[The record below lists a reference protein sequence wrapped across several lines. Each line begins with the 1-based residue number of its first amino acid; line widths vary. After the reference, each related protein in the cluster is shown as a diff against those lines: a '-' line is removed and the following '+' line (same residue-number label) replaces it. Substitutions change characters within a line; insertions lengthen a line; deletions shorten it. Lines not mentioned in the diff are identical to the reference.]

1 MCKSTDV
8 SWHVH
13 CTVDESVK
21 TACMFDLK
29 SKVLKQEMNVWQ
41 TCKLFPELFPELSAA
56 PYSVSIAAGVKGSD
70 RVNTNTPTTGPSS
83 RTRMLPWTHGALS
96 SQLPFQDLPAC
107 ARANTHKIMVL
118 CKGCSFVCYA
128 RSWSGSTNPGG
139 KT

>member
-41 TCKLFPELFPELSAA
+41 TCKLFPELSAA
-56 PYSVSIAAGVKGSD
+56 PYSVNIVAGDKGSD
-70 RVNTNTPTTGPSS
+70 RVNTNTLTTGPSS
-83 RTRMLPWTHGALS
+83 RTRMLSWTHGALS
-96 SQLPFQDLPAC
+96 SQLPFQDLPAR
-107 ARANTHKIMVL
+107 ARGPLLADWITCTWVEEL
-118 CKGCSFVCYA
+118 FALDLREGLELRVC
-128 RSWSGSTNPGG
+128 
-139 KT
+139 